1 MAHDDRDRNFEK
13 ALARQLRSPYSGV
26 DSNALAGAPLDSCP
40 DPEILAAYH
49 EQALSSGELSL
60 WKEHVVACSRCQFV
74 LAQLAAT
81 EKITLDASPAQDP
94 LLIRERASSRKER
107 SLDSRSSN
115 GERRSPS
122 WRWVLLIPAGAIAA
136 GLVAFISLREPKPL
150 PVSSSS
156 PVEVAE
162 NRPASPVSPEAKPA
176 VVAPSGPKEKE
187 QAAAAPP
194 AATGGAIS
202 PARDTQA
209 KEPQKDVQLTQRAS
223 NQLAAA
229 SHGPALSLQKQQQ
242 QQQEFSRI
250 VVGAAAGSDQK
261 KLDAHGA
268 PAVAGK
274 AREALAQPAAP
285 SPPPPPPPSEPSF
298 LDERAAATPSPSRV
312 SPAPAAPSSNVA
324 VAKDK
329 SANADAVSSMSETVE
344 VSAEPKTPAQAKAM
358 LRVAA
363 LQNPRVFVAPDG
375 KHLWRLGPAGSLER
389 SKDEG
394 TKWKAQ
400 LSGVNADLLAGSAP
414 STQVAWVVGNSG
426 TILRT
431 TDGGAHWT
439 KLDSPVTNDLTGVRA
454 TDAFHA
460 SIWYVA
466 DQQTGVTKTYETT
479 DGGATWSPIP
489 PK

>member
-1 MAHDDRDRNFEK
+1 MTAIGISKKPWPANCVP
-13 ALARQLRSPYSGV
+13 LVLPSTP
-26 DSNALAGAPLDSCP
+26 NALAGAPLDSCP

-49 EQALSSGELSL
+49 EHALSSGELSL

-414 STQVAWVVGNSG
+414 SAQVAWVVGNSG

-460 SIWYVA
+460 SIWFVA